1 MHIPG
6 AEPLRTAVARWVR
19 AERVERH
26 DRGRLAGSLYHL
38 IPRGSAAAYR
48 RAVERAALDERLTIV
63 VSGPWPPYAFADLAD
78 G

>member
-6 AEPLRTAVARWVR
+6 SDPLRDAVARWVR

-38 IPRGSAAAYR
+38 IPRGAADGYR
-48 RAVERAALDERLTIV
+48 RAIERAAVDAGLTTV
-63 VSGPWPPYAFADLAD
+63 VSGPWPPYAFADLS
-78 G
+78 